1 MLRQAASPARS
12 IIFQRCNPAER
23 FGQASPF
30 ECDVNDRCAYSISGQ
45 IPATLIYGSSVD
57 RPALPLYKTIPR
69 RLVDRE
75 RQRGKLVETTIIKLG
90 LSARAYSRVLKV
102 GRTIPI
108 SPASMKSSPLISP
121 IRFNIGVW
129 TGDCKFVRKDLIEGI
144 IGKPVTFFSQRFG
157 AIFRS
162 FLQLIFFDL
171 FSTGSTYSAKTIL
184 R

>member
-1 MLRQAASPARS
+1 
-12 IIFQRCNPAER
+12 
-23 FGQASPF
+23 
-30 ECDVNDRCAYSISGQ
+30 
-45 IPATLIYGSSVD
+45 
-57 RPALPLYKTIPR
+57 
-69 RLVDRE
+69 VDRE

-108 SPASMKSSPLISP
+108 SAGIDEISPLISP
-121 IRFNIGVW
+121 RRFNIGVW

-144 IGKPVTFFSQRFG
+144 IGKPVKFFKQRFG

-162 FLQLIFFDL
+162 FPQLIFFDL